1 MFTKANQLYTPYWCF
16 RIMAAMAPILRS
28 GRSAATARP
37 RCHHT
42 KAARWAWLFRAWL
55 CRISPEKIH
64 ENSTSSLS
72 HPRNDQSTPGI
83 GTSRYQAVD
92 TTVDSWQNQLDDHQG
107 DQHYD
112 HLGIPFPR
120 PRPWQQSAG
129 GVWFLNQIEA
139 WSAVSTTAS
148 VCVPLANRI
157 WNQSFVRVLC
167 LAESWSLLDCNN
179 HEKSRN
185 STTEKL
191 APRAPLKVPVL
202 YKLRPPV
209 TMEVTT
215 LIRRKRLFLRGRI
228 PTSMSC
234 HAWTG

>member
-1 MFTKANQLYTPYWCF
+1 
-16 RIMAAMAPILRS
+16 MAPILRS

-92 TTVDSWQNQLDDHQG
+92 TTVDLWQNQLDDHQG

-112 HLGIPFPR
+112 HLGIRFPR
-120 PRPWQQSAG
+120 PRRGNNP
-129 GVWFLNQIEA
+129 LEA
-139 WSAVSTTAS
+139 CDS
-148 VCVPLANRI
+148 
-157 WNQSFVRVLC
+157 
-167 LAESWSLLDCNN
+167 
-179 HEKSRN
+179 
-185 STTEKL
+185 
-191 APRAPLKVPVL
+191 
-202 YKLRPPV
+202 
-209 TMEVTT
+209 
-215 LIRRKRLFLRGRI
+215 
-228 PTSMSC
+228 
-234 HAWTG
+234 